1 ITIIML
7 SFFLSLNAAKYIDQ
21 HLYFDIFIGEAQYL
35 QLKSE
40 SYFYLNSPSD
50 STYITFPE
58 VLQINYDGNESQP
71 SVWVNGNFYNLPITI
86 ASDKPIEFNGYK
98 YNGMF
103 LLTATKENKIK
114 LINNVEMEDYIAG
127 VIPYEIGVEAPYEA
141 LKAQAVAARSHT
153 VKQLLNSKHSN
164 DGYDLCNTTHCQVY
178 NGLTRQTERTY
189 RAAIETTN
197 EILIF
202 ENEVVDAVYH
212 SCCGG
217 STEDAKDLWG
227 SSRNYLIHTKD
238 SRNNESIYCSLG
250 GKYINWY
257 KSAFQWSSKVSK
269 NDIKNKLSIGNIQN
283 IQIQKRGK
291 SGRILTIKVNGS
303 LASKTIKN
311 ELEIR
316 KLFNNAKSSNFV
328 LQDKG
333 SYYLLN
339 GYGTGHG
346 VGMCQIGAIVQAYLG
361 FSYEDILLFYY
372 NGTKIS
378 DEWLLNNFKIK

>member
-1 ITIIML
+1 MLFKSLVITIIML

-153 VKQLLNSKHSN
+153 VKQL
-164 DGYDLCNTTHCQVY
+164 
-178 NGLTRQTERTY
+178 
-189 RAAIETTN
+189 
-197 EILIF
+197 
-202 ENEVVDAVYH
+202 
-212 SCCGG
+212 
-217 STEDAKDLWG
+217 
-227 SSRNYLIHTKD
+227 
-238 SRNNESIYCSLG
+238 
-250 GKYINWY
+250 
-257 KSAFQWSSKVSK
+257 
-269 NDIKNKLSIGNIQN
+269 
-283 IQIQKRGK
+283 
-291 SGRILTIKVNGS
+291 
-303 LASKTIKN
+303 
-311 ELEIR
+311 
-316 KLFNNAKSSNFV
+316 
-328 LQDKG
+328 
-333 SYYLLN
+333 
-339 GYGTGHG
+339 
-346 VGMCQIGAIVQAYLG
+346 
-361 FSYEDILLFYY
+361 
-372 NGTKIS
+372 
-378 DEWLLNNFKIK
+378 FK